1 MSGGSGDDTG
11 EAGGARG
18 AGETAPPRPR
28 SGGGRGKP
36 VNRRSVARLAAVQA
50 LYQMDVTGGR
60 ASDVA
65 EEFVLYRLDDEIDGV
80 RLGDADL
87 PWFRAVL
94 AGVVQDQRAIDRAI
108 DTALA
113 EGWPLRR
120 IDLTLRAV
128 LRAGVFE
135 LKHRREVPGAV
146 AITEYVEVAKAFFG
160 EDEPRIV
167 NAVLDRIGRE
177 LRPDELGRRDP
188 GEGRSA
194 P

>member
-1 MSGGSGDDTG
+1 MSQFI
-11 EAGGARG
+11 
-18 AGETAPPRPR
+18 
-28 SGGGRGKP
+28 
-36 VNRRSVARLAAVQA
+36 AAYSP
-50 LYQMDVTGGR
+50 LFDL
-60 ASDVA
+60 
-65 EEFVLYRLDDEIDGV
+65 FLLH
-80 RLGDADL
+80 LGFA
-87 PWFRAVL
+87 FSKY
-94 AGVVQDQRAIDRAI
+94 I
-108 DTALA
+108 
-113 EGWPLRR
+113 
-120 IDLTLRAV
+120 V

-177 LRPDELGRRDP
+177 LRPDELGRRES